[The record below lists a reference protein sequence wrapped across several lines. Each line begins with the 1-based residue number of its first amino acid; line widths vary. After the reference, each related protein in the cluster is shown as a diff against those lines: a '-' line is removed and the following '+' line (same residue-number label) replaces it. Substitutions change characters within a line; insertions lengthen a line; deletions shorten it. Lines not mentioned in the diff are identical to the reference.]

1 MAELIKIP
9 IGDKIIV
16 LKQEE
21 FDTDINMDDIT
32 QIQYSNLYG
41 EIVTVSAL
49 MNRIGILKA
58 MVDNEYE
65 EYKLDV
71 AIFESEKRRAFIS
84 SKIASGEKKPTEQQS
99 DDYLNTHPEVT
110 MKRKRLL
117 VIKRNSDYINA
128 LYWSI
133 QSKDRKLSVLMK
145 GVTPEEFADAIIEGS
160 VNTFM
165 IKKFKQQY

>member
-99 DDYLNTHPEVT
+99 DDYLNTHPEIT

-117 VIKRNSDYINA
+117 TIKRNSDYINA

>member
-32 QIQYSNLYG
+32 QIQYDNLYG

-145 GVTPEEFADAIIEGS
+145 GVTPEEFANAILEGS
-160 VNTFM
+160 VNTFI
-165 IKKFKQQY
+165 IKKFNQQY

>member
-32 QIQYSNLYG
+32 QIQYDNLYG

-65 EYKLDV
+65 
-71 AIFESEKRRAFIS
+71 
-84 SKIASGEKKPTEQQS
+84 
-99 DDYLNTHPEVT
+99 
-110 MKRKRLL
+110 
-117 VIKRNSDYINA
+117 
-128 LYWSI
+128 
-133 QSKDRKLSVLMK
+133 
-145 GVTPEEFADAIIEGS
+145 
-160 VNTFM
+160 
-165 IKKFKQQY
+165 